1 MHANPNY
8 ARLDHRSAQIILNKL
23 KEISRKFLRSTRI
36 LLSSFSLFFFFF
48 FWFADF
54 LTGGLTAA
62 CYRYAMLKATV
73 VLWMRVSQFFFCNL
87 RFVRWRNIFLYD
99 WCLNWF
105 ELIRRINF
113 EIKQNL
119 SFYLSAQIFT
129 IKFNAS
135 ITRMKKVNF
144 LELKNIL
151 SYIEVGISFL
161 TGDSETFI
169 VCFIVNFTD
178 WL

>member
-1 MHANPNY
+1 M
-8 ARLDHRSAQIILNKL
+8 
-23 KEISRKFLRSTRI
+23 RSTRI